1 MSAAAP
7 EELCCLG
14 MSACWVRPVAM
25 SYTMG
30 TIMLTGSW
38 GTGMRW
44 VSCNC
49 DPKQTK
55 HIESSIVYMYQI
67 MLLRYT
73 ICVLSG
79 ELMVRLCRDLRRTAS
94 WTWAPQRWFQEGR
107 LGEHWG
113 GWWDRT
119 GHSTSAVQ
127 PGQGT
132 EEKGKFLLCH
142 VFQTQLFIYKIKE
155 IINILAETVIK
166 DTTYTSQWK
175 HV

>member
-1 MSAAAP
+1 MLVLPCLAGCSSLNLLRILETMSAAAP

-30 TIMLTGSW
+30 TIMLIGSW

-49 DPKQTK
+49 DPTTGQK
-55 HIESSIVYMYQI
+55 HRVRYSIHVPNYAVQVYNS
-67 MLLRYT
+67 RT
-73 ICVLSG
+73 GFG
-79 ELMVRLCRDLRRTAS
+79 ELIVKLCLDLQRKAS
-94 WTWAPQRWFQEGR
+94 WTWAPQQWFQGG
-107 LGEHWG
+107 LWGVHWG

-132 EEKGKFLLCH
+132 AEKC
-142 VFQTQLFIYKIKE
+142 
-155 IINILAETVIK
+155 
-166 DTTYTSQWK
+166 
-175 HV
+175 